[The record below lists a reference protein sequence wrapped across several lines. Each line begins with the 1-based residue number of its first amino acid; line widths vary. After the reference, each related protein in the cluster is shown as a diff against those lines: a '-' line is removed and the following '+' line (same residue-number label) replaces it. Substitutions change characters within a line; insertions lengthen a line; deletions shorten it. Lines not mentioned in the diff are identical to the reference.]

1 VAGLMA
7 RKWLITFVLIAV
19 FIVMV
24 FPMLYMIV
32 LSFQAP
38 GTFAID
44 WGKPTWTFKNYIT
57 VFKSNNFGRY
67 FFNSAFVAVAVT
79 LGNILLCAIV
89 GYGLSRGPRKITW
102 PIFIS
107 AVAMLMIPQHVLI
120 LPIFQMML
128 KLRWFDTFW
137 ALIVPWLISPIGIF
151 LMKQYIDGLPTDL
164 EDAARVDGAG
174 ELSIFFRVVLPLTT
188 PALAVLGI
196 QTFLTT
202 WNNFLF
208 PKILVN
214 SSEMY
219 TLPVGLALMQ
229 DPRSSDWPVTMAG
242 STIAALPVIIVF
254 LIFQRRITE
263 GITAG
268 ALKQ

>member
-1 VAGLMA
+1 MKLS
-7 RKWLITFVLIAV
+7 RWLITFFL
-19 FIVMV
+19 IVMLFV
-24 FPMLYMIV
+24 MIFPMLYMII
-32 LSFQAP
+32 LSFQKP
-38 GTFAID
+38 GTFAVSLSNL
-44 WGKPTWTFKNYIT
+44 TWTLKNYAV

-67 FFNSAFVAVAVT
+67 FLNSTFVALIIT
-79 LGNILLCAIV
+79 LGNILLCAMV
-89 GYGLSRGPRKITW
+89 GYGLSRGPKKITW
-102 PIFIS
+102 PLFII
-107 AVAMLMIPQHVLI
+107 AVAMLMIPAHILI

-128 KLRWFDTFW
+128 KFGWFDTYW
-137 ALIVPWLISPIGIF
+137 ALTVPWLITPLGIF
-151 LMKQYIDGLPTDL
+151 LMKQYIDGLPHDL

-174 ELSIFFRVVLPLTT
+174 EVSIFFRVVMPLCT

-196 QTFLTT
+196 QTFLST
-202 WNNFLF
+202 WNSFLF
-208 PKILVN
+208 PRILVN
-214 SSEMY
+214 SNEMY

-242 STIAALPVIIVF
+242 SVIAALPVIIFF

>member
-1 VAGLMA
+1 MKTAWRWLTTLFLMA
-7 RKWLITFVLIAV
+7 VLLI
-19 FIVMV
+19 MV

-32 LSFQAP
+32 LSFQKP
-38 GTFAID
+38 GTFAVD
-44 WGKPTWTFKNYIT
+44 PGNLSLTFKGYEI

-67 FFNSAFVAVAVT
+67 FFNSTFVAVVVT
-79 LGNILLCAIV
+79 LGNMLLCAMV
-89 GYGLSRGPRKITW
+89 GYGLSRGPSRITW
-102 PIFIS
+102 PLFIA
-107 AVAMLMIPQHVLI
+107 AVAMLMIPAHILI

-128 KLRWFDTFW
+128 IFGWFDTYY
-137 ALIVPWLISPIGIF
+137 ALIIPWLISPIGIF
-151 LMKQYIDGLPTDL
+151 LMKQYIDGLPRDL

-174 ELSIFFRVVLPLTT
+174 ELAIFFRVVLPLYT
-188 PALAVLGI
+188 PALAVVGI

-202 WNNFLF
+202 WNSFLF
-208 PKILVN
+208 QKILVN
-214 SSEMY
+214 SNEMY

-242 STIAALPVIIVF
+242 SVIASLPVILFF

>member
-1 VAGLMA
+1 MRSRWIITLF
-7 RKWLITFVLIAV
+7 LILV
-19 FIVMV
+19 FGVMV
-24 FPMLYMIV
+24 FPMLYMAV

-38 GTFAID
+38 GTFAVD
-44 WGKPTWTFKNYIT
+44 LKHLSWTLKNYSV

-67 FFNSAFVAVAVT
+67 FFNSVLVAIVVT
-79 LGNILLCAIV
+79 LGNMLLCAMI
-89 GYGLSRGPRKITW
+89 GYGLSRGPRKLTW
-102 PIFIS
+102 PMFII
-107 AVAMLMIPQHVLI
+107 AVAMLMIPAHILI

-128 KLRWFDTFW
+128 KFGWFDTYW
-137 ALIVPWLISPIGIF
+137 ALTIPWLVTPVGIF
-151 LMKQYIDGLPTDL
+151 LMKQYIDGLPGDL

-174 ELSIFFRVVLPLTT
+174 ELAIFFRVVLPLCT

-202 WNNFLF
+202 WNSFLF
-208 PKILVN
+208 PKILTN

-242 STIAALPVIIVF
+242 SVIAALPVIIFF
-254 LIFQRRITE
+254 LIFQRKITE

>member
-1 VAGLMA
+1 MF
-7 RKWLITFVLIAV
+7 RKWLITILLVAV
-19 FIVMV
+19 FVVMV

-38 GTFAID
+38 GSFAID
-44 WGKPTWTFKNYIT
+44 WNNLTLTFKNYAT
-57 VFKSNNFGRY
+57 VFKSGHFGRY
-67 FFNSAFVAVAVT
+67 TLNSTIVALVVT
-79 LGNILLCAIV
+79 AGNILLCAMV
-89 GYGLSRGPRKITW
+89 GYGLSRGPRRITW

-128 KLRWFDTFW
+128 SFRWFDTYW
-137 ALIVPWLISPIGIF
+137 ALTIPWLISPIGIF
-151 LMKQYIDGLPTDL
+151 LMKQYIDGLPHDL

-202 WNNFLF
+202 WNSFLF

-214 SSEMY
+214 STEMY

>member
-1 VAGLMA
+1 M
-7 RKWLITFVLIAV
+7 RRSIFKWLIFAFLTVTLV
-19 FIVMV
+19 SML
-24 FPMLYMIV
+24 FPMIYMIV
-32 LSFQAP
+32 LSLQSP
-38 GTFAID
+38 GSFSVNLSKLTFTIA
-44 WGKPTWTFKNYIT
+44 NYLT

-67 FFNSAFVAVAVT
+67 FFNSIFVAVLVT
-79 LGNILLCAIV
+79 AGNILFCAMA
-89 GYGLSRGPRKITW
+89 GYGLSRGARRITW
-102 PIFIS
+102 PLFLL
-107 AVAMLMIPQHVLI
+107 AVATLMIPAHVLI
-120 LPIFQMML
+120 LPLFQMML
-128 KLRWFDTFW
+128 KFRWFDTYM
-137 ALIVPWLISPIGIF
+137 ALIVPWLVSPLGIF

-174 ELSIFFRVVLPLTT
+174 EFAIFFKVVFPLCK
-188 PALAVLGI
+188 PALAVLAV

-202 WNNFLF
+202 WNSFLF
-208 PKILVN
+208 PKILTN

-242 STIAALPVIIVF
+242 STVAVLPVILFF

-268 ALKQ
+268 AIKQ

>member
-1 VAGLMA
+1 MFS
-7 RKWLITFVLIAV
+7 KWLITFFLIV
-19 FIVMV
+19 FLLITV
-24 FPMLYMIV
+24 FPMIYMII

-38 GTFAID
+38 GTFSVD
-44 WGKPTWTFKNYIT
+44 MGKLSWTLINYSV

-67 FFNSAFVAVAVT
+67 FFNSTFVALIVT
-79 LGNILLCAIV
+79 FGNMILCALV
-89 GYGLSRGPRKITW
+89 GYGLSRGPKKISW
-102 PIFIS
+102 FLFIL
-107 AVAMLMIPQHVLI
+107 AVAMLMIPAHVLI

-128 KLRWFDTFW
+128 KFGWFDTYW
-137 ALIVPWLISPIGIF
+137 ALTIPWLISPLGIF

-164 EDAARVDGAG
+164 EDAARVDGAS
-174 ELSIFFRVVLPLTT
+174 ELSIFFKVVMPLSI

-202 WNNFLF
+202 WNSFLF
-208 PKILVN
+208 PKILTN
-214 SSEMY
+214 SNEMY

-242 STIAALPVIIVF
+242 SVIASLPVIIFF
-254 LIFQRRITE
+254 LIFQKRITE

>member
-1 VAGLMA
+1 MTS
-7 RKWLITFVLIAV
+7 RWLITLILI
-19 FIVMV
+19 FILGVMV

-32 LSFQAP
+32 LSFQAS
-38 GTFAID
+38 GTFAVDLNNIS
-44 WGKPTWTFKNYIT
+44 WTLKNYSI

-67 FFNSAFVAVAVT
+67 FFNSVIVAIVVT
-79 LGNILLCAIV
+79 LGNMILCTMI
-89 GYGLSRGPRKITW
+89 GYGLSRGPRRLTW
-102 PIFIS
+102 PMFML
-107 AVAMLMIPQHVLI
+107 AVAMLMIPAHILI
-120 LPIFQMML
+120 LPLFQMML
-128 KLRWFDTFW
+128 KFGWFDTYW
-137 ALIVPWLISPIGIF
+137 ALTVPWLVSPLGIF
-151 LMKQYIDGLPTDL
+151 LMKQYIDGLPGDL

-174 ELSIFFRVVLPLTT
+174 ELAIFFRVVLPLCA

-202 WNNFLF
+202 WNSFLF
-208 PKILVN
+208 PKILTN

-242 STIAALPVIIVF
+242 SVIAALPVIIFF
-254 LIFQRRITE
+254 LIFQRKITE

>member
-1 VAGLMA
+1 MIS
-7 RKWLITFVLIAV
+7 RWLITLFLIL
-19 FIVMV
+19 ILGVMV

-38 GTFAID
+38 GTFAVD
-44 WGKPTWTFKNYIT
+44 LNSLSWTLKNYSV
-57 VFKSNNFGRY
+57 VFKSNNFGLY
-67 FFNSAFVAVAVT
+67 FFNSVIVAVAVT
-79 LGNILLCAIV
+79 LGNMLLCTMI
-89 GYGLSRGPRKITW
+89 GYGLSRGPRRFTW
-102 PIFIS
+102 PMFML
-107 AVAMLMIPQHVLI
+107 AVAMLMIPAHILI
-120 LPIFQMML
+120 LPLFQMML
-128 KLRWFDTFW
+128 KFGWFDTYW
-137 ALIVPWLISPIGIF
+137 ALIIPWLVSPLGIF
-151 LMKQYIDGLPTDL
+151 LMKQYIDGLPGDL
-164 EDAARVDGAG
+164 EDAARVDGAS
-174 ELSIFFRVVLPLTT
+174 ELAIFFRVVLPLCA

-202 WNNFLF
+202 WNSFLF
-208 PKILVN
+208 PKILTN

-242 STIAALPVIIVF
+242 SVIAALPVIIFF
-254 LIFQRRITE
+254 LIFQRKITE

>member
-1 VAGLMA
+1 MTT
-7 RKWLITFVLIAV
+7 RWLITLFLIL
-19 FIVMV
+19 ILGVMV
-24 FPMLYMIV
+24 FPMLYMII

-38 GTFAID
+38 GTFAVD
-44 WGKPTWTFKNYIT
+44 LHNLSWTFKNYSI

-67 FFNSAFVAVAVT
+67 FFNSVFVAIIVT
-79 LGNILLCAIV
+79 LGNMLLCAMI
-89 GYGLSRGPRKITW
+89 GYGLSRGPHRLTW
-102 PIFIS
+102 PMFIL
-107 AVAMLMIPQHVLI
+107 AVAMLMIPAHILI

-128 KLRWFDTFW
+128 KFGWFDTYW
-137 ALIVPWLISPIGIF
+137 ALTIPWLVTPLGIF
-151 LMKQYIDGLPTDL
+151 LMKQYIDGLPPDL

-174 ELSIFFRVVLPLTT
+174 ELSIFFRVVLPLCA

-202 WNNFLF
+202 WNSFLF
-208 PKILVN
+208 PKILTN

-242 STIAALPVIIVF
+242 SVVASLPVIIFF
-254 LIFQRRITE
+254 LIFQKNITE

>member
-1 VAGLMA
+1 MST
-7 RKWLITFVLIAV
+7 RWLITLFLIL
-19 FIVMV
+19 ILGVMV

-38 GTFAID
+38 GTFAVDLSHLSWIL
-44 WGKPTWTFKNYIT
+44 KNYSV

-67 FFNSAFVAVAVT
+67 FFNSVFVAIVVT
-79 LGNILLCAIV
+79 LGNMLLCAMI
-89 GYGLSRGPRKITW
+89 GYGLSRGPRRLTW
-102 PIFIS
+102 PMFIL
-107 AVAMLMIPQHVLI
+107 AVAMLMIPAHILI

-128 KLRWFDTFW
+128 KFGWFDTYW
-137 ALIVPWLISPIGIF
+137 ALTIPWLVTPLGIF
-151 LMKQYIDGLPTDL
+151 LMKQYIDGLPPDL

-174 ELSIFFRVVLPLTT
+174 ELSIFFRVVLPLCA

-202 WNNFLF
+202 WNSFLF
-208 PKILVN
+208 PKILTN
-214 SSEMY
+214 SNEMY

-242 STIAALPVIIVF
+242 SVIAALPVIIFF
-254 LIFQRRITE
+254 LIFQKKITE

>member
-1 VAGLMA
+1 MKRLP
-7 RKWLITFVLIAV
+7 KWMTSLFLTAVLLI
-19 FIVMV
+19 MV
-24 FPMLYMIV
+24 FPMLYMAL
-32 LSFQAP
+32 LSFQTP
-38 GTFAID
+38 GTFAVELNNL
-44 WGKPTWTFKNYIT
+44 GCTLQNYSV

-67 FFNSAFVAVAVT
+67 FFNSIFVALTVT
-79 LGNILLCAIV
+79 LGNILLCAMV
-89 GYGLSRGPRKITW
+89 GYGLSRGPRRITW

-107 AVAMLMIPQHVLI
+107 AVAMLMIPAHVLI

-128 KLRWFDTFW
+128 RFGWFDTYY
-137 ALIVPWLISPIGIF
+137 ALIVPWLISPLGIF
-151 LMKQYIDGLPTDL
+151 LMKQYVDGLPRDL

-174 ELSIFFRVVLPLTT
+174 ELSIFFRVVMPLCKPT
-188 PALAVLGI
+188 LAVLGV

-202 WNNFLF
+202 WNSFLF

-214 SSEMY
+214 SNEMY

-229 DPRSSDWPVTMAG
+229 DPRSSDWPMTMAG
-242 STIAALPVIIVF
+242 SVLASIPVIIFF

>member
-1 VAGLMA
+1 MIKKWAITLFLVLM
-7 RKWLITFVLIAV
+7 LAV
-19 FIVMV
+19 MI
-24 FPMLYMIV
+24 FPMLYMV
-32 LSFQAP
+32 ALSFQQP
-38 GTFAID
+38 GTFAVD
-44 WGKPTWTFKNYIT
+44 LSNLSFTWKNYAT

-67 FFNSAFVAVAVT
+67 FFNSTVVALAVT
-79 LGNILLCAIV
+79 LGNMLLCAMV
-89 GYGLSRGPRKITW
+89 GYGLSRGIKRITW
-102 PIFIS
+102 PIFLS
-107 AVAMLMIPQHVLI
+107 AVAMLMIPQHILI

-128 KLRWFDTFW
+128 KLRWFDTYW

-151 LMKQYIDGLPTDL
+151 LMKQYIDGLPVDL

-174 ELSIFFRVVLPLTT
+174 EMAIFFRVVMPLCT

-202 WNNFLF
+202 WNSFLF

-214 SSEMY
+214 SNEMY

-242 STIAALPVIIVF
+242 SFIAALPVIIFF
-254 LIFQRRITE
+254 LIFQKKITE

>member
-1 VAGLMA
+1 MKLS
-7 RKWLITFVLIAV
+7 RWLITLFLIAMLA
-19 FIVMV
+19 IMV
-24 FPMLYMIV
+24 FPMLYMFV

-38 GTFAID
+38 GTFSVNLS
-44 WGKPTWTFKNYIT
+44 KLTWTLKNYSV

-67 FFNSAFVAVAVT
+67 FFNSTYVAFIVT
-79 LGNILLCAIV
+79 LGNMLLCAMI
-89 GYGLSRGPRKITW
+89 GYGLSRGPSRITW
-102 PIFIS
+102 PLFIL
-107 AVAMLMIPQHVLI
+107 AIATLMIPAHILI

-128 KLRWFDTFW
+128 KFGWFDTYW
-137 ALIVPWLISPIGIF
+137 ALTVPWLVTPLGIF
-151 LMKQYIDGLPTDL
+151 LMKQYIDGLPGDL

-174 ELSIFFRVVLPLTT
+174 EISIFFKVVLPLCT

-202 WNNFLF
+202 WNSFLF

-214 SSEMY
+214 SNEMY

-242 STIAALPVIIVF
+242 SVIASLPVIIFF
-254 LIFQRRITE
+254 LIFQKKITE

>member
-1 VAGLMA
+1 MY
-7 RKWLITFVLIAV
+7 RKWLITILLIAV
-19 FIVMV
+19 FVVMV
-24 FPMLYMIV
+24 FPMVYMIV
-32 LSFQAP
+32 LSFQQP
-38 GTFAID
+38 GSFAVDWNRLTLTFQ
-44 WGKPTWTFKNYIT
+44 NYAT
-57 VFKSNNFGRY
+57 VFKSGHFGRY
-67 FFNSAFVAVAVT
+67 TFNSTVVALVVT
-79 LGNILLCAIV
+79 VGNILLCAMV
-89 GYGLSRGPRKITW
+89 GYGLSRGPRRITW

-107 AVAMLMIPQHVLI
+107 AVAMLMIPQHILI

-128 KLRWFDTFW
+128 KFRWFDTYW
-137 ALIVPWLISPIGIF
+137 ALTVPWLISPIGIF
-151 LMKQYIDGLPTDL
+151 LMKQYIDGLPPDL

-202 WNNFLF
+202 WNSFLF

-214 SSEMY
+214 STEMY

>member
-1 VAGLMA
+1 
-7 RKWLITFVLIAV
+7 
-19 FIVMV
+19 
-24 FPMLYMIV
+24 MLFCAMI
-32 LSFQAP
+32 
-38 GTFAID
+38 
-44 WGKPTWTFKNYIT
+44 
-57 VFKSNNFGRY
+57 
-67 FFNSAFVAVAVT
+67 
-79 LGNILLCAIV
+79 

-102 PIFIS
+102 PLFIL
-107 AVAMLMIPQHVLI
+107 AVAMLMIPAHILI

-128 KLRWFDTFW
+128 KFGWFDTYW
-137 ALIVPWLISPIGIF
+137 ALTVPWLVSPIGIF

-174 ELSIFFRVVLPLTT
+174 ELSIFIRVVLPLST
-188 PALAVLGI
+188 PALAVIGI

-202 WNNFLF
+202 WNSFLF
-208 PKILVN
+208 PKILTN
-214 SSEMY
+214 SNEMY

-242 STIAALPVIIVF
+242 SVIAALPVIIVF

>member
-1 VAGLMA
+1 MKSST
-7 RKWLITFVLIAV
+7 RWIITVFLVIVLL
-19 FIVMV
+19 VMI
-24 FPMLYMIV
+24 FPMLYMIL
-32 LSFQAP
+32 LSFQEP
-38 GTFAID
+38 GSFAVDLRNPGFTFQNYSAI
-44 WGKPTWTFKNYIT
+44 FR
-57 VFKSNNFGRY
+57 SNNFGRY
-67 FFNSAFVAVAVT
+67 FLNSILIGVLVT
-79 LGNILLCAIV
+79 LGNLILCAMV
-89 GYGLSRGPRKITW
+89 GYGLSRGVKKITW

-107 AVAMLMIPQHVLI
+107 AVATLMIPAHVLI
-120 LPIFQMML
+120 LPIFQMMI
-128 KLRWFDTFW
+128 KFGWFDTYLS
-137 ALIVPWLISPIGIF
+137 LIVPWLVSPLGVF

-174 ELSIFFRVVLPLTT
+174 ELAIFFKVVLPLCA

-196 QTFLTT
+196 QIFLST
-202 WNNFLF
+202 WNSFIF

-214 SSEMY
+214 SNEMY

-242 STIAALPVIIVF
+242 SVIAALPVIVFF

>member
-1 VAGLMA
+1 VA
-7 RKWLITFVLIAV
+7 RKWIITLLLIAV
-19 FIVMV
+19 FAVMV
-24 FPMLYMIV
+24 FPMLYMLI
-32 LSFQAP
+32 LSFQTP
-38 GTFAID
+38 GSFSID
-44 WGKPTWTFKNYIT
+44 WKNLAFTFKNYAL
-57 VFKSNNFGRY
+57 VFKTGNFGRY
-67 FFNSAFVAVAVT
+67 FLNSTFVAMAVT
-79 LGNILLCAIV
+79 AGNILLCAMV
-89 GYGLSRGPRKITW
+89 GYGLSRGPKRITW

-107 AVAMLMIPQHVLI
+107 AVAMLMIPQHILI

-128 KLRWFDTFW
+128 KFQWFDTYW

-151 LMKQYIDGLPTDL
+151 LMKQYIDGLPRDL

-174 ELSIFFRVVLPLTT
+174 EFSIFFRVVMPLTT

-202 WNNFLF
+202 WNSFLF

-214 SSEMY
+214 STEMY

-254 LIFQRRITE
+254 LIFQRKITE